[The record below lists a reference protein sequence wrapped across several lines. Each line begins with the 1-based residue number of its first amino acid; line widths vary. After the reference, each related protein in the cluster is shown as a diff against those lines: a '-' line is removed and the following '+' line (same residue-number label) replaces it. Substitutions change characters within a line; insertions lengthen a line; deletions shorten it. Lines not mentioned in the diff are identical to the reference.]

1 MPDTLSTN
9 LAIDAAR
16 GGAAPADHASSGTP
30 TRRERRTAR
39 ARLRGHLGYQ
49 PALDGVRAFAVLAVM
64 LYHAGQSWALGGYL
78 GVDVFFVLSGFL
90 ITSLLV
96 QEWCE
101 EGRIDLRAFWI
112 RRAKRLLPALGVVML
127 GIITYAAV
135 FAAPGEVDTIRSD
148 AFASLGYVANWRF
161 ILSGQ
166 SYFAQF
172 TQPSPLKHMW
182 SLAIEE
188 QFYLLWPLIVVG
200 VLAIWKSVRAVV
212 VLSVAMIIGS
222 ATLMALLYHPHQDP
236 SRVYYGTD
244 TRVQSLLVGA
254 VAGVLLLM
262 HGPIR
267 SRGAL
272 LALRLAAAVGA
283 LYVVW
288 ECWRMSERTD
298 NLYRGG
304 FLLSALAVVAVV
316 ASVTQPQRG
325 ALGAFLS
332 LAPLRFVGRISY
344 GLYLWH
350 WPVYLTLTA
359 TRTGVS
365 GTALLFLRLA
375 VTTAF
380 ALVSFVLIEQPIRTG
395 RLRLPRPALVIP
407 LAVVTLV
414 AGVVLSTT
422 GGEESFAAQ
431 TEKAMAAVHKAPPT
445 IPPAKAGAAGPVK
458 ALMIGDSVAFT
469 LGRGFEH
476 VDNSGV
482 VLWDRSQLGCGFL
495 PADQV
500 KMGGEVSDNA
510 SACISRLDYWMP
522 SVDQFQPDVVIMLVG
537 AWDILDRKIDGQW
550 YRPGTVEYDRLFL
563 SELDRDSAALTAGG
577 RKLVVL
583 TTPFFSRP
591 ELLTTGQDW
600 SEYDPWRVDRINALY
615 RDFLVD
621 HPGRFTLVDLNKK
634 ISPHGRFTDTVD
646 GIPVRGD
653 GVHFTQEGA
662 AWVDKWLAPQ
672 IVEVAHG
679 TRPPGTEAPTYDT
692 RGLRAE

>member
-1 MPDTLSTN
+1 VPDTLSTN
-9 LAIDAAR
+9 LATDAAR
-16 GGAAPADHASSGTP
+16 GDAAPVDHAPAAPS
-30 TRRERRTAR
+30 TRRERRTVR
-39 ARLRGHLGYQ
+39 GRIRGHLGYQ

-64 LYHAGQSWALGGYL
+64 LYHAGQSWAIGGYL

-101 EGRIDLRAFWI
+101 VGRIDLRAFWV

-188 QFYLLWPLIVVG
+188 QFYLFWPLVVVG
-200 VLAIWKSVRAVV
+200 VLAVWKSVRAVV

-222 ATLMALLYHPHQDP
+222 ALLMAVLYHPHQDP

-254 VAGVLLLM
+254 VAGVLLLI

-272 LALRLAAAVGA
+272 LGLRCAAALGA

-316 ASVTQPQRG
+316 ASVTQPHRG

-332 LAPLRFVGRISY
+332 LPPLRFIGRISY

-365 GTALLFLRLA
+365 GTALLLLRLA

-380 ALVSFVLIEQPIRTG
+380 AVASFVLIERPVRSG
-395 RLRLPRPALVIP
+395 RLRVPRPAVLIP
-407 LAVVTLV
+407 LAFAMLV

-422 GGEESFAAQ
+422 GGEESFAVQ
-431 TEKAMAAVHKAPPT
+431 TEKAMAAAHRAPPRV
-445 IPPAKAGAAGPVK
+445 PPAQAGSAAPVK
-458 ALMIGDSVAFT
+458 ALMVGDSVAFT

-500 KMGGEVSDNA
+500 KMGGQVVDNA
-510 SACISRLDYWMP
+510 SACIARLDYWMP
-522 SVDQFQPDVVIMLVG
+522 SIDQFQPDVVIMLVG

-550 YRPGTVEYDRLFL
+550 YRPGTVEYDQLFL
-563 SELDRDSAALTAGG
+563 SELDRDTAALTAGG

-621 HPGRFTLVDLNKK
+621 HPGRFTLIDLNKK
-634 ISPHGRFTDTVD
+634 ISPHGRFADSID

-662 AWVDKWLAPQ
+662 AWVDEWLAPQ

-679 TRPPGTEAPTYDT
+679 IAPPATEGPKHDARGT
-692 RGLRAE
+692 RAE